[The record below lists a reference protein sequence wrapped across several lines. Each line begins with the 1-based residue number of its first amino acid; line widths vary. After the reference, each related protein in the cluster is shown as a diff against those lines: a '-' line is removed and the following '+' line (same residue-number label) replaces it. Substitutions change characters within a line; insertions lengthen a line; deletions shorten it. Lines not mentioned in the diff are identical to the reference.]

1 MFQSLPSLESIKV
14 KPSMMLLGLGGV
26 VLVAYAVT
34 GASYLRE
41 RSEQPRLTEQV
52 TAGGALLSNLGDS
65 QQTLADLKER
75 LAQLQASVTSYS
87 GALPT
92 KLESASLVQG
102 LLAHAAQQNVRI
114 TQMTGLPPKEVKGTA
129 EDGPTYQT
137 VSYGVVADGALL
149 NLLALLS
156 LIEGDTT
163 QTVGIGDVTL
173 APTEDR
179 YEMKFTAAFYASS
192 ENAGAASTPSATGAA
207 QPTPKAAGGGQANPS
222 GG

>member
-34 GASYLRE
+34 GASYLKE

-92 KLESASLVQG
+92 KLESAVLVQG
-102 LLAHAAQQNVRI
+102 LLAQAAQQNVRI

-129 EDGPTYQT
+129 EDGPTYES
-137 VSYGVVADGALL
+137 VSYGVVADGALP
-149 NLLALLS
+149 NLLVLLS

-163 QTVGIGDVTL
+163 QTAGIGDVTL
-173 APTEDR
+173 APAENG
-179 YEMKFTAAFYASS
+179 YEMKFTAAFYARS
-192 ENAGAASTPSATGAA
+192 ENAGAASTPIATGAA
-207 QPTPKAAGGGQANPS
+207 QPTPTAAGSGQANPS